1 MLLNKHHRILSFIEQ
16 YQATEGG
23 VSPSC
28 QEIADAVGFA
38 SKGWISQS
46 LVDLEAAGKI
56 RRLKGRR
63 RNIEVLRGG
72 KQPPFPGAIP
82 IYDAKTNAIRGWLP

>member
-1 MLLNKHHRILSFIEQ
+1 MLVAKHHRILNFIQQ
-16 YQATEGG
+16 YQANEGG

-28 QEIADAVGFA
+28 QEIADGVGFA
-38 SKGWISQS
+38 SKGWISRS

-63 RNIEVLRGG
+63 RNIEVL
-72 KQPPFPGAIP
+72 PDAIP
-82 IYDAKTNAIRGWLP
+82 IYDADTNQIRGWVS